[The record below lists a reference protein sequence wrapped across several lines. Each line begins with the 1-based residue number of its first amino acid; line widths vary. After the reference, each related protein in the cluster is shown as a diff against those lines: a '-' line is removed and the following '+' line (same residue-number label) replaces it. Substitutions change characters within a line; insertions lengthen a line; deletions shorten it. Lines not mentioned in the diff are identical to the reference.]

1 MKTLSRSTLPSVVI
15 AVLIG
20 GGLLVG
26 CSDEGTGNNKS
37 PSNSAEVSSP
47 GGQPPS
53 STSSQQS
60 STSTEHACWPATE
73 GQDLCGTLTSI
84 EGKTGGGKT
93 VDLKDALEVRVTP
106 DPVEDGYAM
115 VASAGGCQLW
125 TTPLTGDAEKWVPHP
140 DRRTDSAMGCDTPTD
155 QPDWM
160 MRVLDEPFSVKVTD
174 AGVIFQG
181 EKDRIT
187 FATPEKK

>member
-1 MKTLSRSTLPSVVI
+1 MKTMSRSTLPSVLM

-20 GGLLVG
+20 GGLLAG
-26 CSDEGTGNNKS
+26 CGDEGTGNNKS

-47 GGQPPS
+47 SGQPPS

-84 EGKTGGGKT
+84 EGKTGDGKT
-93 VDLKDALEVRVTP
+93 VDLKDALEVSVTP
-106 DPVEDGYAM
+106 GLVEDGYSM
-115 VASAGGCQLW
+115 VASADGCQLW
-125 TTPLTGDAEKWVPHP
+125 TTPLTGDVEKWVPHP
-140 DRRTDSAMGCDTPTD
+140 DRRTDSAMGCDTPPN

-160 MRVLDEPFSVKVTD
+160 IRVLDEPFRVKVTD

-181 EKDRIT
+181 KKDRIT
-187 FATPEKK
+187 FATPAKK